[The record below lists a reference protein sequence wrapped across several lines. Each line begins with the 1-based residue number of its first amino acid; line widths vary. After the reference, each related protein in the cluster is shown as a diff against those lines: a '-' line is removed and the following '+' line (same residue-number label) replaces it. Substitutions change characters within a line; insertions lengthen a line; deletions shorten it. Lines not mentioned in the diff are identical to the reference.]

1 MISIFD
7 GKRFFLVQR
16 SRRVKLDYTCRARW
30 PRRGFCAGEPQKSC
44 PSVRSSVTTPHHV
57 SSKIYGNSTKSR
69 SLLKRYPFLTTVL
82 LPSKQYCIFG
92 VPKCVI
98 SEMCP
103 LLDPFL
109 ITFLLPS
116 KQYCTFQGPNM
127 AQHKLSKIA
136 QNSVTATTNDERTD
150 RRTSD
155 F

>member
-1 MISIFD
+1 MTPGDLMESH
-7 GKRFFLVQR
+7 FL
-16 SRRVKLDYTCRARW
+16 LDYTCRARW
-30 PRRGFCAGEPQKSC
+30 PRRCFCAGEPQKSC
-44 PSVRSSVTTPHHV
+44 PSVRSSVTTPHTSARKSMANQPNPGLSRKGILFDHRFASFKAVLHFLV
-57 SSKIYGNSTKSR
+57 SQNVSFLR
-69 SLLKRYPFLTTVL
+69 CVPFWT
-82 LPSKQYCIFG
+82 
-92 VPKCVI
+92 
-98 SEMCP
+98 
-103 LLDPFL
+103 PFL